1 MEPAQRQPLSPSSN
15 QAIHIVLA
23 AFCVAVVKHPDRGN
37 LQKEG
42 FLWAYDCRGLESKMT
57 EQRLQ
62 AAGVAPGAAL
72 ESSHLLQQE
81 AKKLN

>member
-42 FLWAYDCRGLESKMT
+42 FLWAYDCRRVCVHHSGEAWQQT
-57 EQRLQ
+57 VGIQQER
-62 AAGVAPGAAL
+62 AP
-72 ESSHLLQQE
+72 ESSHPQPL
-81 AKKLN
+81 A